1 MVAVACTTA
10 ALAATSSPQAG
21 AQPPAFPDL
30 AKFADADPTL
40 FVRPFS
46 YAERWAN
53 GYLFFRTPDGISCA
67 IGGSSWC
74 TGRFPGDADQ
84 PSGCS
89 SVSQSGDA
97 ATPFELKSVADGCAT
112 TTDTVLNTG
121 QKLTN
126 ATFGISC
133 VVGESRL
140 TACIGAHGE
149 HGFVLQPSGSW
160 VF

>member
-1 MVAVACTTA
+1 V
-10 ALAATSSPQAG
+10 LAPQAG

-30 AKFADADPTL
+30 AKFADADPAL
-40 FVRPFS
+40 FIRPFS

-74 TGRFPGDADQ
+74 IGQFPGAADQ
-84 PSGCS
+84 SSRCS
-89 SVSQSGDA
+89 SVSQGGDT
-97 ATPFELKSVADGCAT
+97 ATPFELKSVADECAA
-112 TTDTVLNTG
+112 TTDTVLNIG

-133 VVGESRL
+133 AVGEDRL
-140 TACIGAHGE
+140 TACIGPHGD